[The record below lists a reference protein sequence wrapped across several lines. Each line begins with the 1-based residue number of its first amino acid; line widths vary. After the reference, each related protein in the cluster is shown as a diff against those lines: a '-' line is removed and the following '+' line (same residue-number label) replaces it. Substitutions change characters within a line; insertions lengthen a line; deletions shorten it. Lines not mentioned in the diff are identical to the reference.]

1 MYDYFKMHN
10 IVLVWWGAFMVH
22 REKFKNLKHGTGQY
36 LLCLRKQ
43 YEELMFGNVPSE
55 YLGDYSELVE
65 FFLFVES
72 EIRVMRQQLS
82 TKVFHA
88 NFQLMIERSKLE
100 KNNSRTFTQ
109 K

>member
-1 MYDYFKMHN
+1 MYDYFKIHK
-10 IVLVWWGAFMVH
+10 IVLVWWGAFMAQ
-22 REKFKNLKHGTGQY
+22 REKVKNMKHDTGQY
-36 LLCLRKQ
+36 LLSLRKQ
-43 YEELMFGNVPSE
+43 YEELMFGNVQSE

-72 EIRVMRQQLS
+72 EIRDMRQQLS

-88 NFQLMIERSKLE
+88 NFQSMIERSKLE
-100 KNNSRTFTQ
+100 KNNSRTYTR